1 MNINNYGLQRLS
13 RTKHDVAFLHVDCNE
28 DQGNFS
34 NQLAT
39 LVDSETNEEFYI
51 GGEKPNFFKEKRDI
65 YFSKIINLCNKYS
78 WNYINLPNYETID
91 NLIFNYLRRK
101 KLLM

>member
-13 RTKHDVAFLHVDCNE
+13 RTKHDVAFLHIDCNE

-39 LVDSETNEEFYI
+39 LVDSETDEEFYI
-51 GGEKPNFFKEKRDI
+51 GGEKPNFFKEEDI
-65 YFSKIINLCNKYS
+65 DKLNNQLVKNKIQKF
-78 WNYINLPNYETID
+78 
-91 NLIFNYLRRK
+91 LIK
-101 KLLM
+101 KDSNNIIIEYK

>member
-13 RTKHDVAFLHVDCNE
+13 RTKHDVAFLHVDCDE

-39 LVDSETNEEFYI
+39 LVDSET
-51 GGEKPNFFKEKRDI
+51 KRNFILVGK
-65 YFSKIINLCNKYS
+65 
-78 WNYINLPNYETID
+78 
-91 NLIFNYLRRK
+91 NLISLK
-101 KLLM
+101 KKEIFILQK

>member
-39 LVDSETNEEFYI
+39 LVDSETDENSI
-51 GGEKPNFFKEKRDI
+51 LVGK
-65 YFSKIINLCNKYS
+65 
-78 WNYINLPNYETID
+78 T
-91 NLIFNYLRRK
+91 
-101 KLLM
+101 

>member
-13 RTKHDVAFLHVDCNE
+13 RTKHEVAFLHVDCNE

-39 LVDSETNEEFYI
+39 LVDSETNEEFYY
-51 GGEKPNFFKEKRDI
+51 GEKPNFKEKRDI
-65 YFSKIINLCNKYS
+65 FFQNN
-78 WNYINLPNYETID
+78 
-91 NLIFNYLRRK
+91 
-101 KLLM
+101 